1 MYALE
6 RLNERGLLSKKLS
19 FVVGQE
25 AKGTALKN
33 TLTIAVGKCA
43 SKAEGVDLTIDEC
56 PPPAGH
62 ICRVIEAT
70 FQQSSPHEQ
79 SPYKPRSYP

>member
-6 RLNERGLLSKKLS
+6 RLKERGLLSKKLS

-25 AKGTALKN
+25 AETTASKN
-33 TLTIAVGKCA
+33 AFTIAVGKCA
-43 SKAEGVDLTIDEC
+43 SKIEAADLMIDEC

-62 ICRVIEAT
+62 ICRVIET
-70 FQQSSPHEQ
+70 YFQQSS
-79 SPYKPRSYP
+79 S